1 MHTTNYTDTFIETAE
16 DCRARS
22 GIEPPL
28 KDKPTIARLQYEL
41 IRDNPYRYTS
51 DDILLEVYMRRNEV
65 AEGEREAAR
74 VQLFAKPQACLRASD
89 LPKKYGW
96 GIHFN
101 GESKAALYAV
111 DSPEYEALQ
120 ADTGLAHKK
129 AMRSSRKG

>member
-22 GIEPPL
+22 GIEPSL

-51 DDILLEVYMRRNEV
+51 DDILLEVYMRRNGM
-65 AEGEREAAR
+65 AEGERETAR
-74 VQLFAKPQACLRASD
+74 GQLFAKPQACLRASD

-111 DSPEYEALQ
+111 DSPEYEALR
-120 ADTGLAHKK
+120 ADPGLVHRK